1 MWLHS
6 YILHEGYHLFEIMA
20 TYARQHPPCEYY
32 MIAKSKKEAIERF
45 RDTYT
50 WLDIIKS
57 VEQCNAD
64 TERRVCVEFHKKV
77 TAII

>member
-6 YILHEGYHLFEIMA
+6 YILHEGYHLFEVTA
-20 TYARQHPPCEYY
+20 TDAKQHPPCGYY
-32 MIAKSKKEAIERF
+32 VIAQNKKEAREIFKE
-45 RDTYT
+45 TYT
-50 WLDIIKS
+50 WIGIIKS